1 MQKLH
6 LKFRTKL
13 GKFGGNFA
21 RRPKKLLST
30 LAGCVPSAFTYM
42 SRRLPHTKKIVP
54 QIIIRIY
61 VALGL
66 LSLFDIKI
74 VLYLHFHAIVF
85 DQKFPVKRR
94 LFTPHVFAK
103 AGLCAARWS
112 KEEKLVGEF

>member
-1 MQKLH
+1 M
-6 LKFRTKL
+6 
-13 GKFGGNFA
+13 
-21 RRPKKLLST
+21 
-30 LAGCVPSAFTYM
+30 PSAFTGM

-54 QIIIRIY
+54 QIIFRIY
-61 VALGL
+61 VVLGL
-66 LSLFDIKI
+66 LSLFDGRQ
-74 VLYLHFHAIVF
+74 VLYLHFNANVF

>member
-1 MQKLH
+1 
-6 LKFRTKL
+6 
-13 GKFGGNFA
+13 
-21 RRPKKLLST
+21 
-30 LAGCVPSAFTYM
+30 M

-103 AGLCAARWS
+103 AGLERRS
-112 KEEKLVGEF
+112 LSGRVLVKRLHLQVNDIMGVDIETLAVG

>member
-1 MQKLH
+1 MQTLH
-6 LKFRTKL
+6 LRFRTKL

-54 QIIIRIY
+54 RLTFRINI
-61 VALGL
+61 VLGL
-66 LSLFDIKI
+66 FSLFDGKI

-85 DQKFPVKRR
+85 DQKFPVKRC

-103 AGLCAARWS
+103 AGIGAARWS
-112 KEEKLVGEF
+112 REEKLVGEF